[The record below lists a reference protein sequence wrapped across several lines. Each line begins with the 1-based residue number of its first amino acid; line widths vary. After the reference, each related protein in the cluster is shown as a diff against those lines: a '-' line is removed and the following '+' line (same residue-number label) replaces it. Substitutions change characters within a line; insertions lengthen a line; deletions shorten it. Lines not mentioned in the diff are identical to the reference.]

1 MDLMKS
7 LLISASGMKAQS
19 ARMRVIAENLANA
32 DSVADTPGGQP
43 YRRQMVSFRNELDRS
58 VGAKLVEVNRT
69 MPDQTPFGR
78 KYEPGNPAADAS
90 GYIQTPNVE
99 PVIEIS
105 DMQEAQRSYEA
116 NLNVISAARTMLMRT
131 IDLLRG

>member
-32 DSVADTPGGQP
+32 DSVANTPGGQP
-43 YRRQMVSFRNELDRS
+43 YQRKMLSFRNELDRS
-58 VGAKLVEVNRT
+58 VGAKLVEVNRVT
-69 MPDQTPFGR
+69 PDMTPFG
-78 KYEPGNPAADAS
+78 KKFDPGNPAADAT
-90 GYIQTPNVE
+90 GYIATPNVE
-99 PVIEIS
+99 PVIEIA
-105 DMQEAQRSYEA
+105 DMQQAQRSYEA
-116 NLNVISAARTMLMRT
+116 NLNVIGAARSMLMRT

>member
-32 DSVADTPGGQP
+32 DSIAQSPGGQP
-43 YRRQMVSFRNELDRS
+43 YRRKMVTFRNELDRAS
-58 VGAKLVEVNRT
+58 DVKLVEASGVT
-69 MPDQTPFGR
+69 PDATSFGR
-78 KYEPGNPAADAS
+78 KYDPGNPVADAS
-90 GYIQTPNVE
+90 GYVQTPNVE

-116 NLNVISAARTMLMRT
+116 NLNVIDAARSMLMRT
-131 IDLLRG
+131 IDLLRS

>member
-32 DSVADTPGGQP
+32 DSIAQSPGDQP
-43 YRRQMVSFRNELDRS
+43 YRRKMVTFSNELDRAS
-58 VGAKLVEVNRT
+58 GVKLVEASGVT
-69 MPDQTPFGR
+69 PDTTPFGR
-78 KYEPGNPAADAS
+78 KYDPGNPAADAS
-90 GYIQTPNVE
+90 GYVQTPNVE

-116 NLNVISAARTMLMRT
+116 NLNVIDAARSMLMRT
-131 IDLLRG
+131 IDLLRS

>member
-32 DSVADTPGGQP
+32 DSIAQSPDGQP
-43 YRRQMVSFRNELDRS
+43 YRRKMVTFRNELDRS
-58 VGAKLVEVNRT
+58 SGVKLVEASGVT
-69 MPDQTPFGR
+69 ADATPFGR
-78 KYEPGNPAADAS
+78 KYDPGNPAADVS
-90 GYIQTPNVE
+90 GYVQTPNVE

-116 NLNVISAARTMLMRT
+116 NLNVIDAARSMLMRT
-131 IDLLRG
+131 IDLLRS